1 MVLPHIQPLS
11 KLGGCIVR
19 LANITFEALERVES
33 VDGHEQSNSPTGS
46 QSTTPLNLF
55 AGGCQFDFG
64 QSQRVCNLRGR
75 VRHPACSRSSHAA
88 ICFAQHL
95 LGRSLQWEVGT

>member
-1 MVLPHIQPLS
+1 MVHPHIQPLS

-55 AGGCQFDFG
+55 AGGVN
-64 QSQRVCNLRGR
+64 STLVNLNVFATYVAGLDI
-75 VRHPACSRSSHAA
+75 PHAHA
-88 ICFAQHL
+88 HHT
-95 LGRSLQWEVGT
+95 LQYALPNTF